1 LDIVVYNIVPKP
13 EDNYSLPVFPVI
25 FPEVAIGIGKKRT
38 QPAASYIKPTK
49 SSKPKRD
56 NINQLVKSLEKL
68 SITIIIQEDL

>member
-13 EDNYSLPVFPVI
+13 ENDYSLPVPPII
-25 FPEVAIGIGKKRT
+25 FPEAAIDIGKKKT
-38 QPAASYIKPTK
+38 QPIASYIKPTK

-68 SITIIIQEDL
+68 SITTIT